1 MKRLLDHWWLPTM
14 PGRVRWLWVLY
25 VVLATA
31 LGVSAGHRV
40 TSRGG
45 SPGAI
50 GYQAQTLAPPR
61 SPTQRVSHPGALP
74 IPPQEFVP
82 APQQSPVSPYPAGM
96 PLQPVNESYGMP
108 FAATSDMPL
117 SVPRGGNRA
126 PRACCPSPEA
136 RSILAVDCQNGAC
149 VGWSALC
156 PQDFQPFGQGEYV
169 GHHRLAH
176 VCEYRLRVD
185 DVLEFV
191 FRLTREEQSRP
202 YELNVGDE
210 IRVESF
216 TDPTLNRD
224 LIIQPDGTI
233 TLRLVGQV
241 RATRHNVAQLRE
253 EIEALYQ
260 RYYKEPAITVTPIKV
275 NTKLEDLRA
284 AVDRRQGFGGQTR
297 DARVTPE
304 GTVALP
310 AIGSVFVQG
319 MTLEEVKQEIDARY
333 AEEVEGLEVTPVLT
347 QRAPRY
353 VYVVGEVRTPGR
365 YTLEGPTTVMQA
377 ITLAGGWNVGGN
389 LRQVVVFR
397 RGDDWR
403 MMATLLDIR
412 GALYGKV
419 PCPADEIWI
428 NDSDIVVVPKAP
440 IRVFDDY
447 VKLIFTEGLYHIVPF
462 GTNVNFSYLN
472 TLTNAAAGS

>member
-1 MKRLLDHWWLPTM
+1 M
-14 PGRVRWLWVLY
+14 WVLY

-40 TSRGG
+40 TARSG
-45 SPGAI
+45 SSPIA
-50 GYQAQTLAPPR
+50 YQAQTLAPPR
-61 SPTQRVSHPGALP
+61 SPTQRGSLPMQLPGPA
-74 IPPQEFVP
+74 QQV
-82 APQQSPVSPYPAGM
+82 APQGAFPT
-96 PLQPVNESYGMP
+96 GMP
-108 FAATSDMPL
+108 FQGPSESVSMPFVSGGDMPL
-117 SVPRGGNRA
+117 SVGRGAQR
-126 PRACCPSPEA
+126 PQRQCCPSPEA
-136 RSILAVDCQNGAC
+136 RPILAVDCQNGAC
-149 VGWSALC
+149 AGWSSLT

-169 GHHRLAH
+169 GHSRLAH

-191 FRLTREEQSRP
+191 FRLTREEQSHP

-216 TDPTLNRD
+216 TDATLNRD

-241 RATRHNVAQLRE
+241 RATRHNVAQLRD
-253 EIEALYQ
+253 EIENLYK
-260 RYYKEPAITVTPIKV
+260 RYYKEPAITVTPLKV

-284 AVDRRQGFGGQTR
+284 AVDRRQGFGGQNR
-297 DARVTPE
+297 EARVTPE
-304 GTVALP
+304 GTIALP

-319 MTLEEVKQEIDARY
+319 MTLEEVKEEIDARY

-347 QRAPRY
+347 HRAPRY
-353 VYVVGEVRTPGR
+353 VYVVGEVRLPGR

-377 ITLAGGWNVGGN
+377 VTLAGGWNVGGN

-403 MMATLLDIR
+403 LMATLLDIR

-462 GTNVNFSYLN
+462 GTNVNFSFLN
-472 TLTNAAAGS
+472 TLQNAAAAGS